1 MKYLELFSK
10 NLNVTFL
17 INFGLIPGI
26 NTDCNHDKYQLISSD
41 KEALK
46 KVEMEI
52 LKVQLK
58 GL

>member
-1 MKYLELFSK
+1 MNYLERFAQE
-10 NLNVTFL
+10 LNVTL
-17 INFGLIPGI
+17 LVNFDLMLGI
-26 NTDCNHDKYQLISSD
+26 NTERDFDKYQLISSD
-41 KEALK
+41 KEAMK